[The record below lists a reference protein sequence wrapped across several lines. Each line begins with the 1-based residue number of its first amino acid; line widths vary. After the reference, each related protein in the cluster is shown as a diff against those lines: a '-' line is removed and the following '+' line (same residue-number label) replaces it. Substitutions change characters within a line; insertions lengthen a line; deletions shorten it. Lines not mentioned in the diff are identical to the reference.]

1 MSAATKIVLSTRV
14 SNMPSAHQLT
24 MVAAPPVAR
33 SKVPTSSVMEQRN
46 ANKIPFVMVPVC
58 SVQLVLTNLMEL
70 FALGDFAMQEI
81 VSLSVNSLV

>member
-1 MSAATKIVLSTRV
+1 MSAATKIVLLTLSKV
-14 SNMPSAHQLT
+14 LSAHQLI

-46 ANKIPFVMVPVC
+46 ANKLPLVMVPVC
-58 SVQLVLTNLMEL
+58 PVQLVLTNLMEL

>member
-1 MSAATKIVLSTRV
+1 MSAATKIVLLTLSKV
-14 SNMPSAHQLT
+14 LSAHQLI

-58 SVQLVLTNLMEL
+58 PVQLVLTNLMEL
-70 FALGDFAMQEI
+70 FALGDFAMQGI

>member
-1 MSAATKIVLSTRV
+1 MSAATKIVLLTLSKV
-14 SNMPSAHQLT
+14 LSAHQLI
-24 MVAAPPVAR
+24 MVAVPPVAR

-58 SVQLVLTNLMEL
+58 PVQLVLTNLMEL
-70 FALGDFAMQEI
+70 FALGDFAMQGI

>member
-1 MSAATKIVLSTRV
+1 MSAATKIVLLTLSKV
-14 SNMPSAHQLT
+14 LSAHQLI
-24 MVAAPPVAR
+24 MVAVPPVAR

-46 ANKIPFVMVPVC
+46 ANKLPLVMVPVC
-58 SVQLVLTNLMEL
+58 PVQLVLTNLMEL

>member
-1 MSAATKIVLSTRV
+1 MSAATKIVLLTLSKV
-14 SNMPSAHQLT
+14 LSAHQLT
-24 MVAAPPVAR
+24 MVAAPPIAR

-46 ANKIPFVMVPVC
+46 ANKLPLVMVPVC
-58 SVQLVLTNLMEL
+58 PVQLVLTNLMEL

>member
-1 MSAATKIVLSTRV
+1 MSAATKIVLLTLSKV
-14 SNMPSAHQLT
+14 LSAHQLI
-24 MVAAPPVAR
+24 MVAAPPIAR

-46 ANKIPFVMVPVC
+46 ANKLPLVMVPVC
-58 SVQLVLTNLMEL
+58 PVQLVLTNLMEL

>member
-1 MSAATKIVLSTRV
+1 MSAATKIVLLTLSKV
-14 SNMPSAHQLT
+14 LSAHQLI
-24 MVAAPPVAR
+24 MVAVPPVAR

-58 SVQLVLTNLMEL
+58 PVQLVLTNLMEL

>member
-1 MSAATKIVLSTRV
+1 MSAATKIVLSTLSKV
-14 SNMPSAHQLT
+14 LSAHQLI
-24 MVAAPPVAR
+24 MVAVPPVAR

-58 SVQLVLTNLMEL
+58 PVQLVLTNLMEL
-70 FALGDFAMQEI
+70 FALGDFAMQGI